1 MARQPHRR
9 RTKVLAAF
17 LGLGSAA
24 TPVRAEPATPF
35 RFEVRGY
42 AQLDYVQA
50 FQGVDPNWVAAF
62 RPSRIATD
70 PATYGSEPEATLS
83 VRQSR
88 LGAYADIPAA
98 GDPVHTALEFDFF
111 GVGKDEGQTTI
122 RLRHAYGEWRSLLA
136 GQTNSVF
143 MDGDIFP
150 NMIEYWGP
158 AGMVLYRQPQLRFS
172 PIRGAS
178 TLAFALERP
187 GTVIDAGSLPG
198 TFESRSPVPDLTAHY
213 RFTLPAGH
221 VQLAGIA
228 RDLAYRSTGAPEAR
242 HGNVLGW
249 GFHAS
254 SVGTVPLGK
263 SSSVT
268 FRLSAVYG
276 RGIANYMNDGGVDL
290 AATAGGSFE
299 AEPLLGTVGFVDLA
313 FGPLVGAS
321 LGYSFTQVHNSSG
334 QSPSAF
340 HRGDYASATLTCA
353 PRSDVLTGVSY
364 TWGKRSNFDGDS
376 GVDQR
381 AQLTVKYSFSSRLAR

>member
-1 MARQPHRR
+1 MTNLPHRR
-9 RTKVLAAF
+9 ALVVAA
-17 LGLGSAA
+17 LIASLSGAGA
-24 TPVRAEPATPF
+24 VRAEETTPF

-50 FQGVDPNWVAAF
+50 FQGVDPNWVGAL

-88 LGAYADIPAA
+88 LGAYADIPAGVDA
-98 GDPVHTALEFDFF
+98 IHTALEFDFF

-172 PIRGAS
+172 PIRGAN
-178 TLAFALERP
+178 TLAFALERH
-187 GTVIDAGSLPG
+187 GTVIDSGTLPG

-213 RFTLPAGH
+213 RFALPAGH
-221 VQLAGIA
+221 VQLAGIV
-228 RDLAYRSTGAPEAR
+228 RDLAYRSTGAPETR
-242 HGNVLGW
+242 DGNVLGF
-249 GFHAS
+249 GVHAS

-263 SSSVT
+263 ASSVT

-276 RGIANYMNDGGVDL
+276 HGIANYMNDGGVDI
-290 AATAGGSFE
+290 APTAGGSFE

-313 FGPLVGAS
+313 LGPRVGTS
-321 LGYSFTQVHNSSG
+321 VGYSFTQVQNSSV
-334 QSPSAF
+334 QAPNAF

-353 PRSDVLTGVSY
+353 PRADVLTGVSY
-364 TWGKRSNFDGDS
+364 TWGRRTNFDGDT
-376 GVDQR
+376 GIDQR
-381 AQLTVKYSFSSRLAR
+381 AQLTVKYSFSSRALP

>member
-1 MARQPHRR
+1 LVGA
-9 RTKVLAAF
+9 LA
-17 LGLGSAA
+17 LGGVASSA
-24 TPVRAEPATPF
+24 RAEPTHTL

-50 FQGVDPNWVAAF
+50 LQGVDPNWVAAL

-70 PATYGSEPEATLS
+70 PQTYGTSPEATLS

-88 LGAYADIPAA
+88 LGAYADAPVA
-98 GDPVHTALEFDFF
+98 GDELHTALEFDFF

-122 RLRHAYGEWRSLLA
+122 RLRHAYGEWGSLLA

-187 GTVIDAGSLPG
+187 GTVLDAGVLAG
-198 TFESRSPVPDLTAHY
+198 TFESHSPVPDLTAHY
-213 RFTLPAGH
+213 RFSLAAGH
-221 VQLAGIA
+221 VQLAAIA
-228 RDLAYRSTGAPEAR
+228 RDLGYRSTGAAQER
-242 HGNVLGW
+242 KGNVFGW
-249 GFHAS
+249 GLHAS
-254 SVGTVPLGK
+254 SVATIALGAT
-263 SSSVT
+263 SSAT

-276 RGIANYMNDGGVDL
+276 HGIANYMNDGGTDL
-290 AATAGGSFE
+290 SPTSGGSFL
-299 AEPLLGTVGFVDLA
+299 AQPLLGTVGYLDLA
-313 FGPLVGAS
+313 LGPVVGAS
-321 LGYSFTQVHNSSG
+321 LGYSFVQVQNSSG
-334 QSPSAF
+334 QAPSAF
-340 HRGDYASATLTCA
+340 QRGDYASATLTA
-353 PRSDVLTGVSY
+353 TPHANVLTGVSY
-364 TWGKRSNFDGDS
+364 TWGYLTDASGDS

-381 AQLTVKYSFSSRLAR
+381 AQLTVKYSFSGVLER

>member
-1 MARQPHRR
+1 MTKPSCRRCARVA
-9 RTKVLAAF
+9 TALIA
-17 LGLGSAA
+17 LGSGAGVA
-24 TPVRAEPATPF
+24 RAEGATPF

-50 FQGVDPNWVAAF
+50 FQGVDPNWVAAL
-62 RPSRIATD
+62 RPSKIATD

-88 LGAYADIPAA
+88 LGAYADIPAG
-98 GDPVHTALEFDFF
+98 GDPIHTALEFDFF

-187 GTVIDAGSLPG
+187 GTVLDAGSLPG
-198 TFESRSPVPDLTAHY
+198 TFESRSPLPDLTAHY
-213 RFTLPAGH
+213 RFTLSAGH
-221 VQLAGIA
+221 VQLAGIL
-228 RDLAYRSTGAPEAR
+228 RDLAYRSTGAPEER
-242 HGNVLGW
+242 QGNVLGW

-263 SSSVT
+263 ASSVT

-276 RGIANYMNDGGVDL
+276 HGVANYMNDGGVDI

-313 FGPLVGAS
+313 FGPIVGAS
-321 LGYSFTQVHNSSG
+321 LGYSFTQVQNSTG
-334 QSPSAF
+334 QAPNAF
-340 HRGDYASATLTCA
+340 HRGDYASATLTCT
-353 PRSDVLTGVSY
+353 PRANLLTGVSY
-364 TWGKRSNFDGDS
+364 TWGRRTNLDGDT

-381 AQLTVKYSFSSRLAR
+381 AQLTVKYSFSSRALP